1 MSSQSKQAFKVH
13 VNSCLENVMKKN
25 SWYIAHS
32 DETLME
38 DGFQPIMDP
47 VNWNFFLF
55 NFGNFFWLSEWCMD
69 VDEKNQ
75 AYWGGLYLRVEWE
88 QNGDVHLFYFM
99 FFSQEKPFQ
108 DIMPC
113 PDYGSLLF
121 PPI

>member
-1 MSSQSKQAFKVH
+1 MVQQITYRRISKHEINPSSMSSQSKQAFKVH

-55 NFGNFFWLSEWCMD
+55 NFGNFF
-69 VDEKNQ
+69 
-75 AYWGGLYLRVEWE
+75 
-88 QNGDVHLFYFM
+88 
-99 FFSQEKPFQ
+99 
-108 DIMPC
+108 
-113 PDYGSLLF
+113 
-121 PPI
+121 